1 MKIFANFSSGFS
13 RDLTQELESMKQ
25 LLKEIV
31 NKITQ
36 NLIGKSPTQSS
47 PERPNNDNSQSVDDR
62 SVFVHPRALSLSLI
76 RVNYRRD
83 LLYVTTMI

>member
-1 MKIFANFSSGFS
+1 MKMFSKFLVEGFF

-36 NLIGKSPTQSS
+36 NLLGKSSIESS
-47 PERPNNDNSQSVDDR
+47 PERVNNDISHSVY
-62 SVFVHPRALSLSLI
+62 HLYLLHNHILSI
-76 RVNYRRD
+76 RVKYPRD
-83 LLYVTTMI
+83 LLSVIIVI